1 MTKQRLLGRERPAA
15 MALCCLVAMAAGRA
29 ASLLTTTPKG
39 WPQRLGERQ
48 LHACEYGFVYAR
60 QKSAVDQFR
69 KVLATVAKDAEQEGV
84 AMSGAGL
91 ILVMDAKEDYPCD
104 VARLVEQS
112 KKADPN
118 LTAEESEKGLKAIVD
133 SEKQTKE
140 LGLDLSVM
148 LSLAPIPIRPEV
160 VHEIVD
166 GLPTDVGRQVRWC
179 VICPTDRCLKAGFK
193 KTFEATVRKE
203 KPGLAERAAIAA
215 LRPLLERKVM
225 SMMRKGRQAGLY
237 TLLVSRQKD
246 LSPEQRRQKVEAY
259 RKKLGLDRGFDA
271 ENDPNMP
278 AEPEEDHAD
287 SE

>member
-1 MTKQRLLGRERPAA
+1 MTKQRLLGGGKPAA
-15 MALCCLVAMAAGRA
+15 MILCCLVAMAAGRA
-29 ASLLTTTPKG
+29 ASLQTTTPEG
-39 WPQRLGERQ
+39 WPQRLGERR
-48 LHACEYGFVYAR
+48 LHTCEYGFVYAR

-69 KVLATVAKDAEQEGV
+69 KVLATVAKDAQQEGV
-84 AMSGAGL
+84 VMSGAGL
-91 ILVMDAKEDYPCD
+91 ILVVDVKEDYPCD
-104 VARLVEQS
+104 VARLVEQL
-112 KKADPN
+112 KKVDPN
-118 LTAEESEKGLKAIVD
+118 LTAEESEKGLRAIVD

-160 VHEIVD
+160 VPEIVG
-166 GLPTDVGRQVRWC
+166 GLPTDAGRQVGWC

-193 KTFEATVRKE
+193 KTFEAALRKE

-215 LRPLLERKVM
+215 LRPLIERKAI

-237 TLLVSRQKD
+237 TLLLSGRTD

-259 RKKLGLDRGFDA
+259 RNKLGLDRGFDA
-271 ENDPNMP
+271 ENDPNTP
-278 AEPEEDHAD
+278 GEPEEDQAD